1 MNLDSFI
8 YLLHQYWVDTTDE
21 RLKGYAIIGG
31 GPEIFVSIMIP
42 WLIFVTKLG
51 PYLMRNRKPFV
62 LREILI
68 AYNLVLVVLNAYFIY
83 ASLKWLEFGRKSWNP
98 RLPPSNQWSDK
109 TIAEI
114 PEKVVYGY
122 SKVFDLFETIFFV
135 LRKKSNQI
143 SFLHVYHHF
152 MVPVLAWL
160 AGKQCPQTVIGEV
173 FCLLNSTV
181 HTVMYLYYLLSAFGP
196 QIQPYLWWKRY
207 ITRL

>member
-1 MNLDSFI
+1 MFC
-8 YLLHQYWVDTTDE
+8 
-21 RLKGYAIIGG
+21 
-31 GPEIFVSIMIP
+31 

-109 TIAEI
+109 AIAEI
-114 PEKVVYGY
+114 PEK
-122 SKVFDLFETIFFV
+122 TIFFV

-152 MVPVLAWL
+152 MVPVLTYVT
-160 AGKQCPQTVIGEV
+160 GKQCPQTVIGEV

-196 QIQPYLWWKRY
+196 QIQPYLW
-207 ITRL
+207 

>member
-1 MNLDSFI
+1 M
-8 YLLHQYWVDTTDE
+8 HQYWVDTTDE
-21 RLKGYAIIGG
+21 RLKGYALMGG
-31 GPEIFVSIMIP
+31 GPGSFLLIMIS

-109 TIAEI
+109 AIAEI
-114 PEKVVYGY
+114 PEKTVYCY
-122 SKVFDLFETIFFV
+122 SKLFDLFETIFFV

-152 MVPVLAWL
+152 MGIL
-160 AGKQCPQTVIGEV
+160 
-173 FCLLNSTV
+173 
-181 HTVMYLYYLLSAFGP
+181 
-196 QIQPYLWWKRY
+196 
-207 ITRL
+207 